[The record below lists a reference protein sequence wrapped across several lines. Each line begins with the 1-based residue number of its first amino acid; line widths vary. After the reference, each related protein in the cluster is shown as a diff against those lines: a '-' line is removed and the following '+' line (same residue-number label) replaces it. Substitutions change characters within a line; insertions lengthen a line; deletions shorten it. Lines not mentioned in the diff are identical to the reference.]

1 MMMNLERIDQALLKQ
16 AESGDPVAQ
25 FEVSMQ
31 LPPEHEQ
38 HISLLKSAAQNG
50 HEQAILCMVMHER
63 QQQNIDGALFWLNQ
77 AKDLNNAKAYF
88 LLAEIFKA
96 GEGVSLDLQQSL
108 EYYKSAADLGDIDA
122 AFELFKIYN
131 EGIGVKKD
139 REIAEK
145 YLNLA
150 KQNQHIEAASIE
162 L

>member
-1 MMMNLERIDQALLKQ
+1 M
-16 AESGDPVAQ
+16 
-25 FEVSMQ
+25 
-31 LPPEHEQ
+31 
-38 HISLLKSAAQNG
+38 
-50 HEQAILCMVMHER
+50 
-63 QQQNIDGALFWLNQ
+63 
-77 AKDLNNAKAYF
+77 
-88 LLAEIFKA
+88 AEIFKV